1 MNYIK
6 DLLKALKPGINLDK
20 AKKLAARK
28 YKLNKVPTNIEILN
42 LLNDKERKLYKDYFI
57 TKPVRTLSGVAPIAV
72 MTKPLPCPH
81 AKKGGPCSY
90 CPGGPGSVFGDIPQ
104 SYTGKEPA
112 TMRGLRAGFDSY
124 LQVFNRL
131 EHYVI
136 LGQAPEKVELIIM
149 GGTFPSFEKKY
160 QEEFV
165 KYCFKALNDFSAI
178 FYKKN
183 KFNYEKFNEFFEL
196 PCDVFNK
203 ERTKRIQDKLR
214 KIKRKCVFVKE
225 QERNEISKI
234 RCVGLTIETRPDYGK
249 LKEGNEMLRLGCTR
263 VELGIQSVYD
273 DVLEK
278 IKRGHSINDSVE
290 SIRML
295 KDLGFKLNF
304 HCMIGLPGVKSREL
318 DGLKELFLNGDFKP
332 DMLKI
337 YPCMVMKG
345 TKLYEDYKK
354 GKYKPLT
361 TEKAAEII
369 AEFKKY
375 VPEYCRIM
383 RVQRDVPSYVTE
395 AGPGRTNLRQ
405 YVNKILK
412 KKRIICKCIRCREIG
427 RNIKKGKV
435 RLKVLEYEASKGKE
449 FFISLRDKNSLY
461 GFCRLRFP
469 SEFLRKEITMDSAL
483 IRELHVYGELTE
495 LGKRGKIQHKGYG
508 KLLLKK
514 AEDISR
520 KDRKNKIVVISG
532 IGVKEY
538 YRNLGYKKEGVYMV
552 KRMY

>member
-1 MNYIK
+1 MDYVE
-6 DLLKALKPGINLDK
+6 DLLKQLKPGINLDK
-20 AKKLAARK
+20 LKKLAARK
-28 YKLNKVPTNIEILN
+28 YKLRKIPTNIEILN
-42 LLNDKERKLYKDYFI
+42 LLNEKERKLYKDYFI

-90 CPGGPGSVFGDIPQ
+90 CPGGPSSVFGDIPQ

-131 EHYVI
+131 EHYIV
-136 LGQAPEKVELIIM
+136 LGQIPEKVELIIM
-149 GGTFPSFEKKY
+149 GGTFPSFEKEY

-165 KYCFKALNDFSAI
+165 KYCFKALNDFSWM

-183 KFNYEKFNEFFEL
+183 KFDYEKFNEFFEL

-214 KIKRKCVFVKE
+214 KIKKNCALEKE
-225 QERNEISKI
+225 QERNETSKI

-278 IKRGHSINDSVE
+278 IKRGHSVKDSVD
-290 SIRML
+290 SIRIL

-304 HCMIGLPGVKSREL
+304 HYMIGLPDIRDRESE
-318 DGLKELFLNGDFKP
+318 GLKELFFNEDFKP
-332 DMLKI
+332 DMLKL
-337 YPCMVMKG
+337 YPCMVMRG
-345 TKLYEDYKK
+345 TELYKEWKN
-354 GKYKPLT
+354 GKYNPLT

-369 AEFKKY
+369 AEFKKS

-383 RVQRDVPSYVTE
+383 RVQRDIPSYATE

-405 YVNKILK
+405 YVNKILEDK
-412 KKRIICKCIRCREIG
+412 KIKCRCIRCREIG

-435 RLKVLEYEASKGKE
+435 KLKVFEYKASKGKE
-449 FFISLRDKNSLY
+449 FFISLEDDNSLY

-469 SEFLRKEITMDSAL
+469 SAFLRKEITKDSAL
-483 IRELHVYGELTE
+483 IRELHVYGGLTE
-495 LGKRGKIQHKGYG
+495 LGERGKIQHKGYG

-520 KDRKNKIVVISG
+520 KNKKNKIVVISG
-532 IGVKEY
+532 VGVREY
-538 YRNLGYKKEGVYMV
+538 YKKLLYKKEGVYMV
-552 KRMY
+552 KKI